1 MLRTSLTHREFALSV
16 SKMLLGWILKKSH
29 IYLESF
35 CGAYHE
41 FSVSVAHIKLHSL
54 LSEEAERRRAAPC
67 FVLGH
72 VQEVDFFFFKS
83 LSVLQ

>member
-1 MLRTSLTHREFALSV
+1 
-16 SKMLLGWILKKSH
+16 MLLGWILKKSH

-54 LSEEAERRRAAPC
+54 LSEEAERRIAAPC

-72 VQEVDFFFFKS
+72 VQEVDFFFLNLFLCYNSKITVTS
-83 LSVLQ
+83 QERRNSFRQ